1 MTRKIKGMSQATN
14 LFRQTREELVEEER
28 NLEYKLKTIPGL
40 KQVMAGQA
48 SIMKVLDNNKRLQDC
63 YYGMVI
69 NLFSCPDEMFTA
81 VDETAG
87 MKLFNHV
94 VETDMI
100 ATELMAELNRRK
112 LPGVF
117 NFMPLNRIRAN
128 QFDYSIVDGQDA
140 FPIIEKLQYDEDF
153 EGIIS
158 FVFGK
163 TLVCRNMDTVV
174 RLARTSKLD
183 CITLDGE
190 KGSSSS
196 PVWGLR

>member
-1 MTRKIKGMSQATN
+1 M
-14 LFRQTREELVEEER
+14 LVGH
-28 NLEYKLKTIPGL
+28 T
-40 KQVMAGQA
+40 
-48 SIMKVLDNNKRLQDC
+48 SIMKVLEGLKDNQRLQDG

-69 NLFSCPDEMFTA
+69 DQFSCPDKMFTA

-94 VETDMI
+94 VENDKI
-100 ATELMAELNRRK
+100 ATELLAELNRRK
-112 LPGVF
+112 LPGTF
-117 NFMPLNRIRAN
+117 NFMPLNRIRSR
-128 QFDYSIVDGQDA
+128 QFDYSMVDQQDA
-140 FPIIEKLQYDEDF
+140 FPIMEKLQYDDDF

-174 RLARTSKLD
+174 KLAKTSNLD

-190 KGSSSS
+190 KGSSKGVLSGGYVS
-196 PVWGLR
+196 L